1 MPIKI
6 PNDLPAFQTLENEN
20 IFVIPDDRAAHQ
32 DIRALKIAIVN
43 LMPDKIATETQ
54 LLRLLSNTP
63 LHVDIDLIQMSSHMS
78 KNTSLEHM
86 LAFYKNFD
94 EVCDN
99 RYDGLIITGAP
110 VEQMEYEDVDYWDE
124 LCRVFEWSKTNVFST
139 IHICWGAQAGL
150 YYHYGVPKYPLKEKM
165 FGNFK
170 HHIDYPESIIL
181 KGFGDVFHCPHSR
194 HTEVRR
200 ADIEKVDDLIV
211 VAVSNEAGVHLVSD
225 KTQRQFF
232 LFGHWEYDRETLA
245 KEYFRDKEHQDVL
258 LFIDNIFRF
267 VQAGSEVS
275 ALLGRMP
282 SAVGY
287 QPTLAN
293 EMGAL
298 QERIASTKQGSITS
312 VQAVYVPADDLT
324 DPAPAITFSHLD
336 ATTVLS
342 RKIVEQGI
350 YPAVDPLESTSRILE
365 PDVVGQE
372 HYEVARKTQELLQK
386 YKELQDII
394 SILGMEELDDA
405 DKTAVY
411 RARKIQKFLSQ
422 PFHVAENFTGIEGK
436 YVPLKETIRGFKKI
450 IDGEMDEYPEAAFL
464 NAGTIDDVIEKAKQ
478 LENE

>member
-78 KNTSLEHM
+78 KNTSIEHM

-170 HHIDYPESIIL
+170 HHIDYSESIIL

-211 VAVSNEAGVHLVSD
+211 VAVSNEAGVHL
-225 KTQRQFF
+225 
-232 LFGHWEYDRETLA
+232 ETLA
-245 KEYFRDKEHQDVL
+245 KEYFRDKEKGLPIQIPYSYFPDDDPKNKPIFNWSCSANL
-258 LFIDNIFRF
+258 LYSNWLNYCI
-267 VQAGSEVS
+267 
-275 ALLGRMP
+275 
-282 SAVGY
+282 Y
-287 QPTLAN
+287 QKTPYDLN
-293 EMGAL
+293 E
-298 QERIASTKQGSITS
+298 
-312 VQAVYVPADDLT
+312 
-324 DPAPAITFSHLD
+324 
-336 ATTVLS
+336 
-342 RKIVEQGI
+342 
-350 YPAVDPLESTSRILE
+350 LE
-365 PDVVGQE
+365 P
-372 HYEVARKTQELLQK
+372 
-386 YKELQDII
+386 
-394 SILGMEELDDA
+394 LG
-405 DKTAVY
+405 TA
-411 RARKIQKFLSQ
+411 Q
-422 PFHVAENFTGIEGK
+422 
-436 YVPLKETIRGFKKI
+436 
-450 IDGEMDEYPEAAFL
+450 
-464 NAGTIDDVIEKAKQ
+464 
-478 LENE
+478 